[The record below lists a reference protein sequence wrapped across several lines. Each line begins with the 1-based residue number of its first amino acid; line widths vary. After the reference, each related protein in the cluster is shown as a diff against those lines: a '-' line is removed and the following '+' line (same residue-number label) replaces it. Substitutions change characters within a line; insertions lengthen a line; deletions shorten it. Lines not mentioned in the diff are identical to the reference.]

1 MQTWK
6 FVDTFMTSFVETFMT
21 SFEII
26 CSEIRDLCRT
36 LSNTCEEAFSGKS
49 WRLKTVNIFRKR
61 LHCLISLS
69 NKPLTTTGPKNLKPL
84 NFLMFSRKS
93 NYKEIKAQFQFTHL
107 EMSVTSPINSQNFIK
122 SFFKVLQ
129 TLT

>member
-36 LSNTCEEAFSGKS
+36 LSNTCEEAFSEKS

-69 NKPLTTTGPKNLKPL
+69 NTTTGPKNLKPL

-129 TLT
+129 TLP

>member
-129 TLT
+129 TLP